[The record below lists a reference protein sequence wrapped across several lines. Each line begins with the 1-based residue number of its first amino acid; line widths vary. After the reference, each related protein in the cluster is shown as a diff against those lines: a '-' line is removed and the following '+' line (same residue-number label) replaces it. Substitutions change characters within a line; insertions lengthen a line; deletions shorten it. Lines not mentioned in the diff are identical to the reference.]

1 MQPSTCYLDAVAKP
15 GTAEI
20 GVLFPAQREE
30 FLFFPASSQPPPL
43 KLNKFPQVQLSGQ
56 ERVSYEDA
64 LVRLPS
70 LRVSK
75 WKVIVLQRWVGRVEF
90 VQNETFCAILLDSMN
105 SHNPPEEVELDLREV
120 SESDLPLLAEGA
132 TFYWSIGYRDTPGGQ
147 RERIS
152 TLRFARQPRLT
163 KLDQKQIFEEA
174 DCSAAFLERD

>member
-15 GTAEI
+15 GTPEI
-20 GVLFPAQREE
+20 EVLFPAQREE

-43 KLNKFPQVQLSGQ
+43 ILNKFPQVQLSGQ
-56 ERVSYEDA
+56 ERVSYQDA

-90 VQNETFCAILLDSMN
+90 VKNDTFCAFLVDAMN
-105 SHNPPEEVELDLREV
+105 SGNPAEEVELECREV
-120 SESDLPLLAEGA
+120 SESDRPLLAEGA
-132 TFYWSIGYRDTPGGQ
+132 TFYWSIGYRDTQEGQ

-152 TLRFARQPRLT
+152 TIRFARQPRLSEV
-163 KLDQKQIFEEA
+163 DQKQIFEEA
-174 DCSAAFLERD
+174 DRLAAFLERG